1 MEKLTKDSP
10 ANWCKHYPVA
20 NGQRQSPVDLKKS
33 DVLFD
38 PKLKGTNFEFH
49 YLPQDCHELLN
60 KGHTWSIKA
69 FLLYVT
75 VSTSLDL
82 NASHLPWEY
91 KLVDIHC
98 HWGRDS
104 KYGSEH
110 TVNGRAYSAEIH
122 IVHMNKKYSSFE
134 EALRYGD
141 GLAVLGIFLEILL
154 ETSRSES
161 DHGNKA
167 LDTLVNSIKSIQYK
181 NDKVL
186 LPKGLDVKGLI
197 ADDLNFWTY
206 DGSLTTPPC
215 CECVIWTVFRTPIQ
229 ISKAQI
235 QVFRH
240 LCQVCKNESQNL
252 CCLGS
257 ENGNKIVNNYR
268 PTQPIHG
275 RRIRSSFE

>member
-1 MEKLTKDSP
+1 MTSWCYWKEDIGP

-20 NGQRQSPVDLKKS
+20 NGQRQSPVDLKKC
-33 DVLFD
+33 DILFD

-60 KGHTWSIKA
+60 KGHTWSIKVNHDGHS
-69 FLLYVT
+69 Y
-75 VSTSLDL
+75 L

-122 IVHMNKKYSSFE
+122 IVHMNKKYSSID
-134 EALRYGD
+134 EAFRHSD
-141 GLAVLGIFLEILL
+141 GLAVLGIFLE
-154 ETSRSES
+154 ES
-161 DHGNKA
+161 DHDNKA

-181 NDKVL
+181 NDKVSL
-186 LPKGLDVKGLI
+186 QKGFDIKGLI
-197 ADDLNFWTY
+197 PDDLNFWTY

-215 CECVIWTVFRTPIQ
+215 SECVIWTVFRTPIR
-229 ISKAQI
+229 ISQAQI
-235 QVFRH
+235 QVFRD
-240 LCQVCKNESQNL
+240 LCQVCKNESHSL

-257 ENGNKIVNNYR
+257 ENGQKIVNNYR

-275 RRIRSSFE
+275 RRIRSSFD